1 MWSQHVVFKHYY
13 ICLVVFDSERTS
25 SYSFGAQ
32 LVYKRFKT
40 KTAQNS
46 LYRGDVFPEPS
57 NELMTNCLS
66 TTAQEKDFTDSY
78 MPFVK
83 DKWSVKNH

>member
-1 MWSQHVVFKHYY
+1 MTLNELPLIRLELNWCINV
-13 ICLVVFDSERTS
+13 LRP
-25 SYSFGAQ
+25 
-32 LVYKRFKT
+32 KRLRNHNLWGGKYLP
-40 KTAQNS
+40 S